1 MEQVPKS
8 LSGLGVQV
16 TPAGTATRKP
26 TSQTQVLP
34 PPKTSPCMGAPRG
47 PTRSAPP
54 NPFWGRL
61 GTHPGSTQPWMSAT
75 HECFCSE
82 SMVSRMYSAPFSTWG
97 QSGPASSPQH
107 RAADSGANG
116 SPAPPPW
123 GLTGTGSRN
132 DSGVTVRHHLKPGSG
147 AGGRAVAALPAAPPS
162 GTRQQGLLGLRSCPL
177 SSGPRVLQPQPL
189 RKPRWP
195 GTPEMGRNSTPA
207 VRPLKVHSL
216 ARGAKGLQRL
226 SAWSPIS
233 GAT

>member
-34 PPKTSPCMGAPRG
+34 PPKTLPCMGAPRG
-47 PTRSAPP
+47 TTQSAPP
-54 NPFWGRL
+54 NPLWGRP

-116 SPAPPPW
+116 SPHPSPMGAHGHGQQGQQWGHRQAPPQAE
-123 GLTGTGSRN
+123 
-132 DSGVTVRHHLKPGSG
+132 V
-147 AGGRAVAALPAAPPS
+147 GGRRQSCGRTASSPSLRDPAAGIAGAEVLPP
-162 GTRQQGLLGLRSCPL
+162 
-177 SSGPRVLQPQPL
+177 
-189 RKPRWP
+189 
-195 GTPEMGRNSTPA
+195 
-207 VRPLKVHSL
+207 
-216 ARGAKGLQRL
+216 
-226 SAWSPIS
+226 
-233 GAT
+233 